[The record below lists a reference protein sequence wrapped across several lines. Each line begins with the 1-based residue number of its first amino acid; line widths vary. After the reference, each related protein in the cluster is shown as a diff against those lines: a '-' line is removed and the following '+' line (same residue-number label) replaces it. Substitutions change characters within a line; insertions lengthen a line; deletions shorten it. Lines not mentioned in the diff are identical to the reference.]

1 MFFFLSKTVFY
12 LVMPFTLICLC
23 LIISFFLKNLKW
35 KKRLRVGGIIML
47 LFFTNEF
54 IANEVGRWWEIQATP
69 FADIRHY
76 KLAIVLTGATIDK
89 TDPNDRVYFQ
99 RGADRVFHTVQ
110 LYKLGLI
117 ERILISGGSGSLV
130 GASRPEADLF
140 KDAMIV
146 MGVPDSVIQVENKT
160 RNTHESAVEVK
171 KLLSKLPYQDSD
183 CLLVTSAFHMR
194 RSLACY
200 RKAGLNPTAFSTDFF
215 SHRRDFYL
223 DTLIVPQLDALLLW
237 HKLVKEWIGMLAYK
251 IAGYI

>member
-23 LIISFFLKNLKW
+23 LIISFFLKNVKW
-35 KKRLRVGGIIML
+35 KKRLLIGGISLL

-54 IANEVGRWWEIQATP
+54 IANEVARWWEIEATP
-69 FADIRHY
+69 IAGMRHY

-99 RGADRVFHTVQ
+99 RGADRVYHTVQ

-117 ERILISGGSGSLV
+117 DRILISGGSGSLV
-130 GASRPEADLF
+130 GASTPEADRF

-160 RNTHESAVEVK
+160 RNTYESAVEVK
-171 KLLSKLPYQDSD
+171 KILANSPYQDKD

-200 RKAGLNPTAFSTDFF
+200 HKAGLFPTPFSTDFF
-215 SHRRDFYL
+215 SHPRDFYP
-223 DTLIVPQLDALLLW
+223 DTLIVPQLDALILW
-237 HKLVKEWIGMLAYK
+237 HKMVKEWTGMAAYK